1 MEKILNGFIE
11 YDGERTDLKE
21 CKHII
26 AAINVNSGVRC
37 VAHGELN
44 MIEMAQA
51 IYSLNKTIEKIL
63 KSHPGLREAVKLIEA
78 IENETQD

>member
-26 AAINVNSGVRC
+26 AAINVDGGVHC
-37 VAHGELN
+37 IAYGSLGVL
-44 MIEMAQA
+44 EMAQA
-51 IYSLNKTIEKIL
+51 VYALNKTIEEIL
-63 KSHPGLREAVKLIEA
+63 ESNTDLREAVKLIEA